1 MSHEIKRQKVEYVL
15 SLLRN
20 GMGTSAIY
28 AKMCEK
34 WGKLSTRTIDN
45 YIEEAR
51 WLIQAEH
58 KEISSKVIES
68 IQTQAKTIV
77 ASVIGKYEIVHK
89 LQKDVEEL
97 ELLIEQGYIYRRIV
111 IDVDEDTQDVI
122 EKKEGF
128 GVAEIEKLHKAKDAK
143 IAKICELLGYYGDDK
158 KEEEQ
163 DEVITA
169 KSLTREELQERIKNL
184 EKG

>member
-1 MSHEIKRQKVEYVL
+1 MSHEAKRQKVEFVL
-15 SLLRN
+15 ALLRK
-20 GMGTSAIY
+20 GVSKADILGKFA
-28 AKMCEK
+28 EK
-34 WGKLSTRTIDN
+34 WVNVPKKTFDN
-45 YIEEAR
+45 YVEEAR
-51 WLIQAEH
+51 SLMQAEH

-68 IQTQAKTIV
+68 IQSQAKTIV
-77 ASVIGKYEIVHK
+77 ASVISKYEIVHK

-111 IDVDEDTQDVI
+111 IDTGDDTEDVI

-143 IAKICELLGYYGDDK
+143 IAKICDLLGYYGEDK
-158 KEEEQ
+158 KEEIT
-163 DEVITA
+163 DEVVTA

-184 EKG
+184 EKD